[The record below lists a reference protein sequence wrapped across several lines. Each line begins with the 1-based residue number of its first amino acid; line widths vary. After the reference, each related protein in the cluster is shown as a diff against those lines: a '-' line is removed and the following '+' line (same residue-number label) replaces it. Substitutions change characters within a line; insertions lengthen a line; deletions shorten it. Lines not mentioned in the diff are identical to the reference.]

1 METNPNTT
9 EVLNDIVVEE
19 QIRQYRYRAFDKM
32 IDLALAGVITRD
44 EAIEGFKEQCAEEDL
59 ENEN

>member
-1 METNPNTT
+1 METNQHTT

-32 IDLALAGVITRD
+32 IDLALAGVITQD
-44 EAIEGFKEQCAEEDL
+44 EAIEGFKEQCAEEEL
-59 ENEN
+59 ETE